1 MDMLRI
7 MGLGIAGALIS
18 VLLKEYKPVYAATVG
33 MVTGAIIFF
42 FLLSEISYIFDV
54 ISLITS
60 RLSLNADYL
69 TTIIRIIGIAYL
81 ARFGGDICRD
91 AGQNTIAQKIE
102 LAGKVTIVSL
112 SIPILT
118 SVLNLLI
125 GILPN

>member
-1 MDMLRI
+1 MMKI
-7 MGLGIAGALIS
+7 IGVGVGGALIS
-18 VLLKEYKPVYAATVG
+18 TLLKEYKPVYAALCS
-33 MVTGAIIFF
+33 MATGAFIFF
-42 FLLSEISYIFDV
+42 FLLSEISYVFDV
-54 ISLITS
+54 IGTIAS

-69 TTIIRIIGIAYL
+69 RTIIRIIGIAYL
-81 ARFGGDICRD
+81 ARFGSDISRD

-102 LAGKVTIVSL
+102 QAGKVTIVSM

>member
-1 MDMLRI
+1 

-18 VLLKEYKPVYAATVG
+18 VLLKEYKPVYAAIVG
-33 MVTGAIIFF
+33 MVTGAVIFF

-81 ARFGGDICRD
+81 ARFGSDICRD